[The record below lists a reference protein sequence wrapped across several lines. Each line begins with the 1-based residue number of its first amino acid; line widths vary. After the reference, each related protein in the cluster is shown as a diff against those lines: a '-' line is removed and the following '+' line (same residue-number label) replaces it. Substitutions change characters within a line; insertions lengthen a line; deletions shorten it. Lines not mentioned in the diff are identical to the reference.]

1 MLMLLSSKS
10 KVFFVSEKSYP
21 GPNLIQFHLKG
32 NNKSKLVSERVVQC
46 LSLPVI
52 QRNTFKSKNIV
63 SSGLFF
69 Q

>member
-32 NNKSKLVSERVVQC
+32 NNKSKSVSKDGYSMSFLARYSQKYAQKVK
-46 LSLPVI
+46 I
-52 QRNTFKSKNIV
+52 
-63 SSGLFF
+63 
-69 Q
+69 